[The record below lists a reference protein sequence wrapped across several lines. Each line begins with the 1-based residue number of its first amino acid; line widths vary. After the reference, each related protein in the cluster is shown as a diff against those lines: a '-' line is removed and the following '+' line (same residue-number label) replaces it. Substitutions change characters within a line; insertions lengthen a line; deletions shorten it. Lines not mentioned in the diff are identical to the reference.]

1 VKWKRLFS
9 AILAGGLLLAGGTT
23 QIVSAEIAP
32 ATSAGQLRYVRRA
45 QEQID
50 ALVAGLH
57 KADMKLDHLDAD
69 RRKECNETL
78 KHLWQKER
86 LARVK
91 LQGIRDAAPDQ
102 WQTLRPAEDS
112 LLIHLQKSY
121 QHLVN
126 RYFK

>member
-1 VKWKRLFS
+1 MRRIRIIIAVSF
-9 AILAGGLLLAGGTT
+9 LLAGVVPRL
-23 QIVSAEIAP
+23 VSADTAP
-32 ATSAGQLRYVRRA
+32 SGSAGQLRYVRRA
-45 QEQID
+45 QAQID

-57 KADMKLDHLDAD
+57 KADQKLDKLDAD
-69 RRKECNETL
+69 RRKECNDTL
-78 KHLWQKER
+78 KRLWQKER

-91 LQGIRDAAPDQ
+91 LQGIRDASPDH
-102 WQTLRPAEDS
+102 WQALRPAEDS